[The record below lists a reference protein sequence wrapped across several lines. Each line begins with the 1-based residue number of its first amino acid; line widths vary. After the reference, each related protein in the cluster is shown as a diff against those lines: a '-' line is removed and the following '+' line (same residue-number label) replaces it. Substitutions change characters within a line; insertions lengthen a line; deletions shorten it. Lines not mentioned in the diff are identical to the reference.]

1 MTIGGALGS
10 IGVRRAREHW
20 QDLVKKAQMGEAT
33 VVLHGS
39 SPAAVLIGYDES
51 QHWRRVEHALAAL
64 HALGIYPEAAI
75 DERELPELLR
85 GLRKPLD
92 RRMRKAQASQR
103 AILGPLRTA
112 GVSEVPRR
120 FAATLDEVANGQI
133 TTVVS
138 NGVFAATLIPPQ
150 EYERLSALVLIESWF
165 AALGLDLASSTSKE
179 ISAWVMRFK
188 DAGTQTST

>member
-1 MTIGGALGS
+1 VTIGGTLGS
-10 IGVRRAREHW
+10 IGVRKARERW
-20 QDLVKKAQMGEAT
+20 QDLVKKAQTGGAT
-33 VVLHGS
+33 VVLRGS

-75 DERELPELLR
+75 DERELPELVR
-85 GLRKPLD
+85 GLRHPPA
-92 RRMRKAQASQR
+92 RRMRKAQTSQR

-120 FAATLDEVANGQI
+120 FAATLDEVTNGQV

-138 NGVFAATLIPPQ
+138 NGVFAATMIPPQ
-150 EYERLSALVLIESWF
+150 EYERLRVLVLVESWF

-179 ISAWVMRFK
+179 ISAWVTRFRG
-188 DAGTQTST
+188 AGTQSSV